1 MIRRGWERG
10 RWRAMLRAMVVAC
23 IGHWYV
29 GGLYLAPVAI
39 LVGVL
44 KLSAFRERRAARSP
58 HSA

>member
-1 MIRRGWERG
+1 
-10 RWRAMLRAMVVAC
+10 MLRVMLAC

-44 KLSAFRERRAARSP
+44 KLSAFRERRGGGSGPAQ
-58 HSA
+58 SA